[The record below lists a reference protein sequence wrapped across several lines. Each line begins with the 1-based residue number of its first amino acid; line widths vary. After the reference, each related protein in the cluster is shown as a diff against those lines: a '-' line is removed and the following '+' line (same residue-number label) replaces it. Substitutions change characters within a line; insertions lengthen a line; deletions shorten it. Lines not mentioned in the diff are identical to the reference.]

1 VAALP
6 QVLIGDGESGWW
18 DETLTHALLR
28 AIPAA
33 TRVLLDY
40 RCAAARAAHVLL
52 PQLPQTRYIGVE
64 ADARALQEAAAGL
77 AGTRHA
83 ARCSLLLAEGPTLPL
98 AARSVEVVLS
108 VMSLQHCPDTHALL
122 SEARRVL
129 RGSGTLLALE
139 PDNLGQRFYF
149 DGPLPEVDE
158 AMLRLHR
165 QAAAVRH
172 PADVALGPRLPALL
186 HTAGFGAISVR
197 LHAIGTS
204 RRESARAFCDRLLRL
219 GDRAARSAGLGPT
232 DSEVTACHAAVRR
245 ILYLG
250 MPQRVGFS
258 AHLVPAFL
266 CSGNP

>member
-1 VAALP
+1 MTAQP
-6 QVLIGDGESGWW
+6 QVLVGDGEPGWW
-18 DETLTHALLR
+18 DEGLTHALLR
-28 AIPAA
+28 AIPAT

-52 PQLPQTRYIGVE
+52 PQLPQTRYLGIETDGG
-64 ADARALQEAAAGL
+64 ALRAAAAGL

-83 ARCSLLLAEGPTLPL
+83 ARCSLLLADGPTLPL
-98 AARSVEVVLS
+98 AARSVDLVLS
-108 VMSLQHCPDTHALL
+108 VMSLQHCADAHSAL

-129 RGSGTLLALE
+129 RDPGTLLALE

-165 QAAAVRH
+165 QAAVARQ

-186 HTAGFGAISVR
+186 HTAGFGTIGVR

-219 GDRAARSAGLGPT
+219 SDRAARSAGLGPT
-232 DSEVTACHAAVRR
+232 DSAVTACHAAVRR

-266 CSGNP
+266 CSGTQ